1 MNSSLILLMSTVMGK
16 NAVELHRKDVKL
28 TYVLNVHYGMKAE
41 GQILFQIC
49 INIPW
54 EIESDNA
61 KSICH
66 DRVMRMGE

>member
-1 MNSSLILLMSTVMGK
+1 MGG

-28 TYVLNVHYGMKAE
+28 TYGLNVHHAMKAE

-49 INIPW
+49 INVPW

-61 KSICH
+61 KSIFH
-66 DRVMRMGE
+66 DRVMRRGE